1 MNIIV
6 ATAQESRG
14 ENTTDAMDDVQRQ
27 IQELMERLENTES
40 TVIRLTDQILKLDET
55 LSAIADY
62 VIPKEDIESND

>member
-1 MNIIV
+1 MV
-6 ATAQESRG
+6 VKD
-14 ENTTDAMDDVQRQ
+14 TTGVIMDDVQRQ

-62 VIPKEDIESND
+62 VIPKEDIESDD

>member
-1 MNIIV
+1 
-6 ATAQESRG
+6 
-14 ENTTDAMDDVQRQ
+14 MDDVQRQ

-62 VIPKEDIESND
+62 VIPKEDIESDD